1 MKHHA
6 IVFAWPGQGHL
17 NPLLWFSELLV
28 MYGCKVTFTHNFT
41 NLDRVKQAARAT
53 ARASNSCEAAIG
65 DVKLSLMKDHKE
77 RESNEDETE
86 EVEYV
91 GSDDGIDGNG
101 ERDLMGLITATDA
114 DRQGGLVSAF
124 DPLVGRLVTDSRY
137 NTFIVSDFF
146 MCFTQDV
153 ANKYGVPRV
162 AVYVQ
167 SASSFACHVSVSQGF
182 CPTPGSQLL
191 NLLPEV
197 LPPTL
202 HTTEMISFLQD
213 YDPSDPVYD
222 YMIRP
227 FKRVHEP
234 AWIVLNTFD
243 ELEHGVIAHLQNSL
257 STVKHLQCSGPLLPR
272 RFVTRKQHSN
282 KFTNHSLWKEDLD
295 CLMWLDEQP
304 LSSVLFVS
312 LGSLATISVQQA
324 EEFAFGLESSNVP
337 FVWVIREGL
346 IQGGDLPAGF
356 RDRVRGRPCLVRW
369 APQLKVLG
377 HPSVGGFLTH
387 SGWNSTLESISAGVP
402 MLGWSLFGDQMLV
415 CQCWD
420 GLCLGIKCLTAD
432 ALWTLGGWG

>member
-28 MYGCKVTFTHNFT
+28 MHGCKVTFTHNFT
-41 NLDRVKQAARAT
+41 NLERVKQAARAT

-65 DVKLSLMKDHKE
+65 DVKLSLMEDHKE
-77 RESNEDETE
+77 RELNEDETE

-91 GSDDGIDGNG
+91 EYVGLDDGIDGNG

-114 DRQGGLVSAF
+114 DRQGGL
-124 DPLVGRLVTDSRY
+124 
-137 NTFIVSDFF
+137 
-146 MCFTQDV
+146 DV
-153 ANKYGVPRV
+153 ANKYGVPRI

-202 HTTEMISFLQD
+202 HTTEMISFLQG

-227 FKRVHEP
+227 FERVHEP

-243 ELEHGVIAHLQNSL
+243 ELEHDVIAHIQKSL
-257 STVKHLQCSGPLLPR
+257 STVKHIQCGGPLLPR

-312 LGSLATISVQQA
+312 LGSLATICVQQA
-324 EEFAFGLESSNVP
+324 EEFAFGLESSKVP

-346 IQGGDLPAGF
+346 IQGGNLHAGF
-356 RDRVRGRPCLVRW
+356 RDRVRGRACFVRW
-369 APQLKVLG
+369 APQLKVLA

-387 SGWNSTLESISAGVP
+387 CGWNSTIESISAGVP
-402 MLGWSLFGDQMLV
+402 MLGWSLFGDQLLNSRCIM
-415 CQCWD
+415 D
-420 GLCLGIKCLTAD
+420 
-432 ALWTLGGWG
+432 GWGVGLMLSVLEK